1 MQVAVKQALR
11 NWFEAARIGSE
22 GVSGTEVVDAVITLG
37 LNYDYKQ
44 QVQRIVFAEA
54 RDTNGLLCSVK
65 SFTAALLACCS
76 SDLEREGLFRL
87 LRGEG
92 DWRGFG
98 LGGVVPAR
106 TISAEERKR
115 YDAVLEGIV
124 LAQERNELHSA
135 ASAAGGPT
143 QNTEQEFTTTG
154 QQEQTFPRES
164 PPRLESGSPTAPV
177 ATREK
182 GRPTAGCRPRT
193 TSAGQGGHFRWA
205 AAVASAPGNGSKGH
219 QRRGAPGQTV
229 PSGNGEDLVDW
240 SSSCGRTTMAAARN
254 GQPQRGASAREVV
267 RNTAEG
273 LRDTLRKRELHLAK
287 VEARW
292 ENYDGRCEPCH

>member
-11 NWFEAARIGSE
+11 DWFEAARKGSE
-22 GVSGTEVVDAVITLG
+22 GVSGTEVVDAVVTLG
-37 LNYDYKQ
+37 LNYDYK

-76 SDLEREGLFRL
+76 SDLEKEGLFRL

-92 DWRGFG
+92 DWWGFG

-124 LAQERNELHSA
+124 LAQERNEVHSA
-135 ASAAGGPT
+135 ASAAGGPIHY
-143 QNTEQEFTTTG
+143 TEQKSTSTG
-154 QQEQTFPRES
+154 QQEQAFPRES
-164 PPRLESGSPTAPV
+164 QPRLGSGSSTAPV

-182 GRPTAGCRPRT
+182 GRPTARCRPRT
-193 TSAGQGGHFRWA
+193 TSARQGGHFRSA
-205 AAVASAPGNGSKGH
+205 AAVASATGNSSKGH
-219 QRRGAPGQTV
+219 QRRGAPGQTA
-229 PSGNGEDLVDW
+229 PSGNGDDFVAW
-240 SSSCGRTTMAAARN
+240 SSSSGRTTMAAARS
-254 GQPQRGASAREVV
+254 GQPQQGASAREVI

-273 LRDTLRKRELHLAK
+273 LRDALRKRELHLAK

-292 ENYDGRCEPCH
+292 ENYDGVSTWE